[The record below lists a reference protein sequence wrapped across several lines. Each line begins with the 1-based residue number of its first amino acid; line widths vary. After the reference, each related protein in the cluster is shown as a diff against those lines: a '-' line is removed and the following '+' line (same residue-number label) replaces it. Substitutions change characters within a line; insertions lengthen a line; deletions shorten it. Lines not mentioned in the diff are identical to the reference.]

1 MTSKWTWS
9 RAAGTDVV
17 DIGNIARAHFR
28 SEITDIW
35 CLDEVAFNRNLTL
48 DIVRQFYNPGMAL
61 VTVARDSAGTILG
74 YTWCERGQRAVWSDE
89 EMICVKMVHVDMT
102 LPVRDRILIIAEM
115 MEQWE
120 VWAAYCGVDIICS
133 ITMRHDQDGFLK
145 MHQRRGYSVRG
156 SVCYKRLDNEQ

>member
-1 MTSKWTWS
+1 MMSKWTWC
-9 RAAGTDVV
+9 RAAGTDVT

-35 CLDEVAFNRNLTL
+35 ALDEVAFNRNLTL

-61 VTVARDSAGTILG
+61 VTVARDPAGQILG

-89 EMICVKMVHVDMT
+89 EMICVKMVHVD
-102 LPVRDRILIIAEM
+102 LDLSSRDRVRLIQEM

-120 VWAAYCGVDIICS
+120 LWAVYCNIDIICS
-133 ITMRHDQDGFLK
+133 TTMRHHQDAFLK
-145 MHQRRGYSVRG
+145 LHARNGYSVRG
-156 SVCYKRLDNEQ
+156 SICYKRIV